1 MALSAL
7 RPTVRRRRL
16 YEDVASALEAT
27 IREGALMP
35 GDPLPS
41 ERELTVQFGVGRT
54 AVREALFHLQK
65 MGLIELKSGERA
77 KVRHPSPEV
86 VFQGLAGAAR
96 HMLAQPDGVRQF
108 QDART
113 FFEVGLARHAAKH
126 ATAADLRDLGA
137 ALDEN
142 RQSIGDLAKFERT
155 DVAFHYVLA
164 LIPRNPIFTAFHSAI
179 AEWLIEQRHVTLT
192 YPGNNKIAFR
202 AHKAIYEAIAAR
214 DADRA
219 ERMVRSHLSHVST
232 AYWRAVNEAAAGKLP
247 KPAIVKPTRGRK
259 PGGAR

>member
-1 MALSAL
+1 M
-7 RPTVRRRRL
+7 
-16 YEDVASALEAT
+16 
-27 IREGALMP
+27 IREGALIA

-41 ERELTVQFGVGRT
+41 ERELTVRFGVGRT

-77 KVRHPSPEV
+77 KVTLPTPAV
-86 VFQGLAGAAR
+86 VVEGLAGAAR

-108 QDART
+108 QDARA

-126 ATAADLRDLGA
+126 ASASDLKDLAA
-137 ALDEN
+137 ALEAN

-155 DVAFHYVLA
+155 DVEFHYVLA

-179 AEWLIEQRHVTLT
+179 AEWLVEQRHVTLT

-232 AYWRAVNEAAAGKLP
+232 SYWRAVNDAATQK
-247 KPAIVKPTRGRK
+247 K
-259 PGGAR
+259 PGETK

>member
-1 MALSAL
+1 MGLSGA
-7 RPTVRRRRL
+7 RSTTFRMRRL
-16 YEDVASALEAT
+16 YEDLASGLDVM
-27 IREGALMP
+27 IREGALSA
-35 GDPLPS
+35 GDALPS
-41 ERELTVQFGVGRT
+41 ERELTVRFGVGRP

-65 MGLIELKSGERA
+65 MGRFERESGERA
-77 KVRHPSPEV
+77 KVTRPTPEV
-86 VFQGLAGAAR
+86 VVEGLAGAAR
-96 HMLAQPDGVRQF
+96 HMLAQPDGVRQL

-126 ATAADLRDLGA
+126 ATASDLRDLAA
-137 ALDEN
+137 ALEAN
-142 RQSIGDLAKFERT
+142 RQSIGDLARFERT

-179 AEWLIEQRHVTLT
+179 AEWLVEQRHVTLT

-219 ERMVRSHLSHVST
+219 ERMVRAHLSHVST
-232 AYWRAVNEAAAGKLP
+232 AYWRAVNDAAAGKS
-247 KPAIVKPTRGRK
+247 
-259 PGGAR
+259 PGGTK

>member
-1 MALSAL
+1 MAISAL
-7 RPTVRRRRL
+7 KTTVRRRRL
-16 YEDVASALEAT
+16 YEDVASGLEAT
-27 IREGALMP
+27 IREGALRP
-35 GDPLPS
+35 GDALPS

-86 VFQGLAGAAR
+86 VFEGLAGAAR
-96 HMLAQPDGVRQF
+96 HMLAQHDGVRQF

-126 ATAADLRDLGA
+126 ATATDLKDLAA
-137 ALDEN
+137 ALEAN
-142 RQSIGDLAKFERT
+142 RQSIGDLTKFERT

-164 LIPRNPIFTAFHSAI
+164 LIPRNPIFTAIHSAI

-202 AHKAIYEAIAAR
+202 AHKAIYEAIVAR

-219 ERMVRSHLSHVST
+219 ERMVRSHLGHVAT
-232 AYWRAVNEAAAGKLP
+232 AYWRAVNEAAAGAASE
-247 KPAIVKPTRGRK
+247 KPAGKRK
-259 PGGAR
+259 AAR